1 MADAGPDTIF
11 ALASAR
17 GKAGISV
24 LRVSGSS
31 AFRAARVLC
40 GRTITARRPTLCTL
54 RNEAGDVLD
63 RSLVL
68 AFDRG
73 ASFSGEKTVEFH
85 VHGSPAVVQSVQAAL
100 ACMPGLRPA
109 QPGEFTRRAL
119 DNGCLD
125 LSQVEGLA
133 DLIEAETEHQ
143 RLQALHVM
151 RGGLRNLVD
160 EWRSSLLRAMA
171 LLDATFDFP
180 DEDDV
185 PVDVRADVLRIL
197 DDLEVG
203 FRSEIRGSFAAER
216 VREGFEVA
224 IIGPPNVGKSTLLNA
239 LSGREA
245 AITSETAGTTR
256 DIIEVR
262 MDVNGIPVT
271 FLDTAGLRDSG
282 DEVESLGIE
291 RARTRADSS
300 DVRLFLTLDGE
311 ASGLGVDCRPGDI
324 VCRGKCDLLES
335 GPGLAVSGVT
345 GQGIEDI
352 IGRLDKD
359 LSSRVVPSQ
368 SAIRERH
375 RDAISRALE
384 CLVATQE
391 RLRRELGEPE
401 LAYEKLRSCAHA
413 LNSIIGRV
421 DVEDVLDEIFASFCM
436 GK

>member
-1 MADAGPDTIF
+1 M
-11 ALASAR
+11 
-17 GKAGISV
+17 
-24 LRVSGSS
+24 
-31 AFRAARVLC
+31 AFRAARSLC
-40 GRTITARRPTLCTL
+40 GKAVPVKRPTLCTL
-54 RNEAGDVLD
+54 RSETGDVLD
-63 RSLVL
+63 SSLVL
-68 AFDRG
+68 AFESG

-85 VHGSPAVVQSVQAAL
+85 IHGSPAVVHSVHTTL
-100 ACMPGLRPA
+100 ARLPGLRHA

-143 RLQALHVM
+143 RVQALHVM

-160 EWRSSLLRAMA
+160 DWRSCLLRAMA
-171 LLDATFDFP
+171 LLDATIDFP

-185 PVDVRADVLRIL
+185 PSDVRSDVLCIL
-197 DDLEVG
+197 DDLEAA
-203 FRSEIRGSFAAER
+203 FRNEIRGSFAAER
-216 VREGFEVA
+216 VRDGFEVA

-256 DIIEVR
+256 DVIEVR

-282 DEVESLGIE
+282 DDVESLGIE
-291 RARTRADSS
+291 RARVRAEFADI
-300 DVRLFLTLDGE
+300 RLFLTLDGE
-311 ASGLGVDCRPGDI
+311 TSGLGVDCRPKDI
-324 VCRGKCDLLES
+324 ICRGKCDILDN
-335 GPGLAVSGVT
+335 GRGVAVSGVT

-352 IGRLDKD
+352 IGILDED

-375 RDAISRALE
+375 RDAISGALG
-384 CLVATQE
+384 CLVAA
-391 RLRRELGEPE
+391 REQLGRKRGEPE
-401 LAYEKLRSCAHA
+401 LVYEELRSCAHA

-421 DVEDVLDEIFASFCM
+421 GVEDVLDEIFASFCM